1 VCDAS
6 SYEAICF
13 AMRRGDVPKA
23 RRLTS
28 RRSSGR
34 GELRAEQVIR
44 VPAMDAVDLH
54 AVQVFSNAIQ
64 IHVFD
69 MALQP

>member
-1 VCDAS
+1 LLRDAP
-6 SYEAICF
+6 
-13 AMRRGDVPKA
+13 RRRTQCAPAD
-23 RRLTS
+23 LTA
-28 RRSSGR
+28 GR

-44 VPAMDAVDLH
+44 VPAMDEVDLH